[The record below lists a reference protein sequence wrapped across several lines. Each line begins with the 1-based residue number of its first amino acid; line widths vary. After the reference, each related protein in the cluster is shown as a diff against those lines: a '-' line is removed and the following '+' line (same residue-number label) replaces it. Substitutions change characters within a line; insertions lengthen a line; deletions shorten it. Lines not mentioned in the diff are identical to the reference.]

1 MHTPGTRW
9 NRGKGHSG
17 NRVSNSVGSRKRSS
31 QRERS
36 GGTLFSDRGTHVR
49 SIIDRNNIGIV
60 PFPSRGTG
68 FSWQSGR
75 THFERPFAET
85 VEYRAT
91 PPISRVHRSFTES
104 ISPTDRSR
112 SFKLFINLILPFNW
126 SSRSLQKFTST
137 ESNERNDFD
146 SPYSPF
152 WDIRDR

>member
-1 MHTPGTRW
+1 MEKLEKRARSLGSREKGLKRWAAEAHAMHTPGTRW
-9 NRGKGHSG
+9 NGGKGHSG

-75 THFERPFAET
+75 TNFERPFAET

-91 PPISRVHRSFTES
+91 PPSRECIAVSPSPSRRPIVHALLNF
-104 ISPTDRSR
+104 
-112 SFKLFINLILPFNW
+112 L
-126 SSRSLQKFTST
+126 
-137 ESNERNDFD
+137 
-146 SPYSPF
+146 
-152 WDIRDR
+152 